1 MEHMYDI
8 VAEVDKY
15 TEFVPWCTKS
25 EIYNRRPGFLNC
37 RLAVGFPPI
46 EERYNSAVTLHK
58 PDLVRV
64 RLFTL
69 SGLLLKVLNGKLFF
83 LFLIKTYVMGIQKN
97 CLIETVLLS
106 TQNKY

>member
-69 SGLLLKVLNGKLFF
+69 S
-83 LFLIKTYVMGIQKN
+83 
-97 CLIETVLLS
+97 VLLS
-106 TQNKY
+106 TQNRCLN

>member
-69 SGLLLKVLNGKLFF
+69 SDL
-83 LFLIKTYVMGIQKN
+83 LIKVCNYF
-97 CLIETVLLS
+97 S
-106 TQNKY
+106 YFSNKTCHGYSKEASH